1 VVVAGPA
8 VVANS
13 ARVADVPRMVSHRG
27 EDTAFVRSSFDL
39 VNLNW
44 TWYRAEIGSVVGLGR
59 VAGTGRIVVGYVQ
72 QHVVAERMARWGVD

>member
-39 VNLNW
+39 L
-44 TWYRAEIGSVVGLGR
+44 
-59 VAGTGRIVVGYVQ
+59 Q
-72 QHVVAERMARWGVD
+72 